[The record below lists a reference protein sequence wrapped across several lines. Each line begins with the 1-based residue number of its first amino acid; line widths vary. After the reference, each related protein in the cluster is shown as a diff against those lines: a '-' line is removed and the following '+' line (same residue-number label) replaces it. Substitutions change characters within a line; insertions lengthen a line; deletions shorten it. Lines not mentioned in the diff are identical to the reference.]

1 MITRGDL
8 ERAGFALEGE
18 HRCDFE
24 PMFFYVDRFGFY
36 VDRLGFSAPL
46 PDGVSE
52 ALENAREELREK
64 MGGVY
69 PPAASAE
76 FGGWKW
82 VALWGSLYTGKGKLE
97 LVKRVGPGWES
108 RWLGNGG
115 RLYAGE
121 QDGCDWMTA
130 VAVADDVMP
139 MTRESTMEEVLA
151 FFEAHKSGDRTII
164 DGYWDEADYDE
175 EEEEDEE

>member
-8 ERAGFALEGE
+8 ERAGFALERE

-24 PMFFYVDRFGFY
+24 PMIFHAAG
-36 VDRLGFSAPL
+36 LGFSATL

-52 ALENAREELREK
+52 AIEKAREELRGK
-64 MGGVY
+64 MGGAY

-82 VALWGSLYTGKGKLE
+82 VALWGNLYTGPGKLE
-97 LVKRVGPGWES
+97 LVKRVGPGRES

-115 RLYAGE
+115 RIYAGE
-121 QDGCDWMTA
+121 QDGCDWITS
-130 VAVADDVMP
+130 VAVSDDVMP
-139 MTRESTMEEVLA
+139 LTRESTMEEVMA
-151 FFEAHKSGDRTII
+151 FFDAHKSEDRTIV
-164 DGYWDEADYDE
+164 DGYWDEADY
-175 EEEEDEE
+175 EEDEDEE

>member
-8 ERAGFALEGE
+8 ERAGFAIERE

-24 PMFFYVDRFGFY
+24 PTIFYAAS
-36 VDRLGFSAPL
+36 LGFSAPL
-46 PDGVSE
+46 PEGVSE
-52 ALENAREELREK
+52 ALEKAREELSGK
-64 MGGVY
+64 IGGAY

-82 VALWGSLYTGKGKLE
+82 VALWGNLYTGPGKLE
-97 LVKRVGPGWES
+97 LVKRVGPGRES
-108 RWLGNGG
+108 RWLGKGG
-115 RLYAGE
+115 RIYAGE

-130 VAVADDVMP
+130 VAVSDDVMP
-139 MTRESTMEEVLA
+139 LTRESTMEEVMA
-151 FFEAHKSGDRTII
+151 FFEAHKNEDRTII

-175 EEEEDEE
+175 ESEDEE

>member
-8 ERAGFALEGE
+8 ERAGFALDRE

-24 PMFFYVDRFGFY
+24 PMIFHSAS
-36 VDRLGFSAPL
+36 LGFSAPL
-46 PDGVSE
+46 PEGVSE
-52 ALENAREELREK
+52 AIEKAREELREK
-64 MGGVY
+64 MGGAY

-82 VALWGSLYTGKGKLE
+82 VALWGSLYDGPGDLE
-97 LVKRVGPGWES
+97 LVKRVGPGCES
-108 RWLGNGG
+108 RWIGNGG

-121 QDGCDWMTA
+121 QDGVDWITA
-130 VAVADDVMP
+130 IGVSDDVMP
-139 MTRESTMEEVLA
+139 LTMESTMDDVMA
-151 FFEAHKSGDRTII
+151 FFELHKMEDRTVI
-164 DGYWDEADYDE
+164 DGYWDEADYG

>member
-8 ERAGFALEGE
+8 ERSGFALERE

-24 PMFFYVDRFGFY
+24 PMIFYAAS
-36 VDRLGFSAPL
+36 LGFSAQL

-52 ALENAREELREK
+52 SLEKAREELREK
-64 MGGVY
+64 IGGAY
-69 PPAASAE
+69 PPASSAE

-82 VALWGSLYTGKGKLE
+82 VALWGNLYDGPGKLE
-97 LVKRVGPGWES
+97 LVKRVGPGRES

-115 RLYAGE
+115 RIYAGE

-130 VAVADDVMP
+130 IAVSDDVMP
-139 MTRESTMEEVLA
+139 LTRESTMEEVMA
-151 FFEAHKSGDRTII
+151 FFEEHKSEGRMIV
-164 DGYWDEADYDE
+164 DGYWDEADY
-175 EEEEDEE
+175 EEDEDEE

>member
-8 ERAGFALEGE
+8 ERAGFALEKE

-24 PMFFYVDRFGFY
+24 TMIFCAAS
-36 VDRLGFSAPL
+36 LGFSAPL

-64 MGGVY
+64 MGGAY
-69 PPAASAE
+69 PPSASAE
-76 FGGWKW
+76 CGGWKW
-82 VALWGSLYTGKGKLE
+82 VALWGNLYDGPGKLE
-97 LVKRVGPGWES
+97 LVKRVGPGRES

-121 QDGCDWMTA
+121 QDGVDWITA
-130 VAVADDVMP
+130 IAVADDVMP
-139 MTRESTMEEVLA
+139 MTGESTMEDVMA
-151 FFEAHKSGDRTII
+151 FFDLHKKEDITII
-164 DGYWDEADYDE
+164 DGYWDEADYE

>member
-8 ERAGFALEGE
+8 ERAGFAIERE

-24 PMFFYVDRFGFY
+24 PMIFYADS
-36 VDRLGFSAPL
+36 LGFSAPL

-52 ALENAREELREK
+52 ALEKAREELREK
-64 MGGVY
+64 IGGEY

-82 VALWGSLYTGKGKLE
+82 VALWGNLYDGPGEIE
-97 LVKRVGPGWES
+97 LVKRVGPGRES
-108 RWLGNGG
+108 RWIGNGG
-115 RLYAGE
+115 RIYAGE

-130 VAVADDVMP
+130 VAVSDDVMP
-139 MTRESTMEEVLA
+139 LTRESTMEEVMA
-151 FFEAHKSGDRTII
+151 FFEEHRREDRTII
-164 DGYWDEADYDE
+164 DGYWDEADFGEESDE
-175 EEEEDEE
+175 EEEE

>member
-8 ERAGFALEGE
+8 ERAGFALERE

-24 PMFFYVDRFGFY
+24 PMIFHADV
-36 VDRLGFSAPL
+36 LGFSAPL
-46 PDGVSE
+46 PEGVYE
-52 ALENAREELREK
+52 ALEKAREELGEK

-82 VALWGSLYTGKGKLE
+82 VALWGSLYDGPGKLE

-115 RLYAGE
+115 RIYAGE
-121 QDGCDWMTA
+121 QDGVDWITA
-130 VAVADDVMP
+130 IGVSDDVMP
-139 MTRESTMEEVLA
+139 LTRESTMEDFMA
-151 FFEAHKSGDRTII
+151 FFELHKTEDRTTI
-164 DGYWDEADYDE
+164 DGYWDEADYEEEAEDE
-175 EEEEDEE
+175 EE

>member
-8 ERAGFALEGE
+8 ERAGVALERE

-24 PMFFYVDRFGFY
+24 PMIFHAAC
-36 VDRLGFSAPL
+36 LGFSAPL
-46 PDGVSE
+46 PDGVSDAIE
-52 ALENAREELREK
+52 KAREELKER

-69 PPAASAE
+69 PPSAYFE

-82 VALWGSLYTGKGKLE
+82 VALWGNLYTGPGKLE

-115 RLYAGE
+115 RIYAGE
-121 QDGCDWMTA
+121 QDGCDWLTA
-130 VAVADDVMP
+130 IAVSDDVMP
-139 MTRESTMEEVLA
+139 LTRESTMEEVLA
-151 FFEAHKSGDRTII
+151 FFELHKKEDRTIV
-164 DGYWDEADYDE
+164 DGYWDEADYE
-175 EEEEDEE
+175 EEAEDEE

>member
-8 ERAGFALEGE
+8 ERAGFALERE

-24 PMFFYVDRFGFY
+24 PMIFHAAS
-36 VDRLGFSAPL
+36 LGFSAPL

-52 ALENAREELREK
+52 AIEKAREELKER

-69 PPAASAE
+69 PPSASFE

-82 VALWGSLYTGKGKLE
+82 VALWGDLYAGPGKLE
-97 LVKRVGPGWES
+97 LVKRVGPGFES
-108 RWLGNGG
+108 RWIGNGG
-115 RLYAGE
+115 RIYAGE

-130 VAVADDVMP
+130 VAVSDDVMP
-139 MTRESTMEEVLA
+139 LTIESTMEDVMA
-151 FFEAHKSGDRTII
+151 FFEDHRSEGRTII
-164 DGYWDEADYDE
+164 DGYWDEADFGEESDE
-175 EEEEDEE
+175 EEEE

>member
-8 ERAGFALEGE
+8 ERAGFAFEKE
-18 HRCDFE
+18 HRCDLE
-24 PMFFYVDRFGFY
+24 PMIFCAAS
-36 VDRLGFSAPL
+36 LGFSAPL

-52 ALENAREELREK
+52 ALEKAREELREK
-64 MGGVY
+64 MGGAY

-82 VALWGSLYTGKGKLE
+82 VALWGSLYAGPGKLE
-97 LVKRVGPGWES
+97 LVKRVGPGCES

-115 RLYAGE
+115 RIYAGE

-130 VAVADDVMP
+130 VCVSDDVMP
-139 MTRESTMEEVLA
+139 LTRESTMEEVMA
-151 FFEAHKSGDRTII
+151 FFELHKSDGRTIV
-164 DGYWDEADYDE
+164 DGYWDEADCGDDEDE
-175 EEEEDEE
+175 EEE

>member
-8 ERAGFALEGE
+8 ERAGFAFEKE
-18 HRCDFE
+18 HRCDSE
-24 PMFFYVDRFGFY
+24 PMIFYAAS
-36 VDRLGFSAPL
+36 LGFSAPL
-46 PDGVSE
+46 PEGVSE

-82 VALWGSLYTGKGKLE
+82 VALWGDLYTGPGELE
-97 LVKRVGPGWES
+97 LVKRVGQGRES

-115 RLYAGE
+115 RIYAGE

-130 VAVADDVMP
+130 IAVSDDVMP
-139 MTRESTMEEVLA
+139 LTRESTMGEVMA
-151 FFEAHKSGDRTII
+151 FFELHKSEDRTAI
-164 DGYWDEADYDE
+164 DGYWDEADFEEDEDE
-175 EEEEDEE
+175 EEE